1 MRLVVTLSKSLTDA
15 EVCQFDTE
23 LATGEKQIRR
33 LEVRVYNTF
42 RMERFNSWA
51 YLKDESPDAMNTELG
66 YLNWSTPAP
75 GDVLLKVT
83 TVAVLHDQVQLV
95 AISDERVDVAAD
107 VRVRDTSH

>member
-42 RMERFNSWA
+42 RMERFNS
-51 YLKDESPDAMNTELG
+51 
-66 YLNWSTPAP
+66 
-75 GDVLLKVT
+75 
-83 TVAVLHDQVQLV
+83 
-95 AISDERVDVAAD
+95 
-107 VRVRDTSH
+107 